1 MELRR
6 LKAEDYDSL
15 LDLLNKVFSIKN
27 QRQVDFEKDLP
38 KMWARTDEQ
47 MGKHFGV
54 FEDGKLVSALG
65 VYPLPTIIDGE
76 EFMFSTV
83 GNIATD
89 KEYEGKGYMSQ
100 LIDVAMQELK
110 DIKADVSRLGGLR
123 KRYNR
128 YGYETCG
135 KDYGCSLS
143 THNRQNSKFHFD
155 NLTFTVIEK
164 NDKEALSFVKEICY
178 KRAIIAK
185 REDNE
190 IYDCLTAWQNK
201 PYLALKNGVPFGYV
215 SVSAAGNSVAEYG
228 CIDEEQEFELLL
240 GYQQWLG
247 NTINFIVP
255 SYNLITLRKAYE
267 DCESVRASSPCHF
280 KIINWQKLIS
290 ALMRLRAKRRPFNNG
305 ELTFSI
311 EDYGGIR
318 LWAKDGAFGCE
329 RVEEQGRKLDVLTA
343 TRILFGVSDASC
355 IIEKGEEFEKFCP
368 LPLSWSLQDR
378 V

>member
-123 KRYNR
+123 KRYN
-128 YGYETCG
+128 
-135 KDYGCSLS
+135 
-143 THNRQNSKFHFD
+143 
-155 NLTFTVIEK
+155 
-164 NDKEALSFVKEICY
+164 
-178 KRAIIAK
+178 
-185 REDNE
+185 
-190 IYDCLTAWQNK
+190 
-201 PYLALKNGVPFGYV
+201 
-215 SVSAAGNSVAEYG
+215 
-228 CIDEEQEFELLL
+228 
-240 GYQQWLG
+240 
-247 NTINFIVP
+247 
-255 SYNLITLRKAYE
+255 
-267 DCESVRASSPCHF
+267 
-280 KIINWQKLIS
+280 
-290 ALMRLRAKRRPFNNG
+290 
-305 ELTFSI
+305 
-311 EDYGGIR
+311 
-318 LWAKDGAFGCE
+318 
-329 RVEEQGRKLDVLTA
+329 
-343 TRILFGVSDASC
+343 
-355 IIEKGEEFEKFCP
+355 
-368 LPLSWSLQDR
+368 
-378 V
+378 